1 MSINLQDII
10 NRVTLEKNAEVA
22 VPETVPAPPV
32 TATPVT
38 TTNAAPVV
46 TPTPVVNEP
55 TLEEQQKIAAEMDD
69 AGRIMARA
77 FHDELQ
83 KLAVGAHGYVDT
95 KAEEPVTPTQT
106 SLKPERMENASK
118 AIAII
123 QQLTMGERVKG
134 PEGYVQVN
142 GQPVEAT
149 APELTVEEH
158 PTAYDVTKSADA
170 KIITAVYNRFFGGN

>member
-10 NRVTLEKNAEVA
+10 NRVTLEKAAEVTVA
-22 VPETVPAPPV
+22 PEVAAAPAPAVAPAV
-32 TATPVT
+32 APEV
-38 TTNAAPVV
+38 APVAPVAAV
-46 TPTPVVNEP
+46 TEP
-55 TLEEQQKIAAEMDD
+55 TLEEQQKVAAEMDD

-95 KAEEPVTPTQT
+95 KAEDPVNPVQT

-123 QQLTMGERVKG
+123 QQLTAGERVKG

-142 GQPVEAT
+142 GQPVEPT
-149 APELTVEEH
+149 APEIAVEEH
-158 PTAYDVTKSADA
+158 PTAYDVTKKADA
-170 KIITAVYNRFFGGN
+170 KIITAVYKKFFGEN